1 MRTLKGPD
9 HAFRMVK
16 NIYRLIKHKKMI
28 EMKKQVTPGETPE
41 QITISMIDQ
50 DLKDGINKSEMAIK
64 YGIKPWEVDEMFKHP
79 LLKGRRPS
87 RKKVLSFTFVDD
99 MTTDTTEEVIVDPN
113 QITLEQAIDE
123 AIEGVGEVRNQM
135 QETQDAII
143 DMLSPTQFETPEE
156 TIAKVN
162 GPEITGIP
170 SRRDPDDEL
179 GVCEETGATEY
190 DGEEIDDDYVAEK
203 DAQTWEEKEL
213 KYTPDGN
220 YEEEDEVKLPSF
232 EDTLDIVKEQQE
244 EEEIEM
250 DDDTFEL

>member
-1 MRTLKGPD
+1 
-9 HAFRMVK
+9 
-16 NIYRLIKHKKMI
+16 
-28 EMKKQVTPGETPE
+28 MKTNVTPGETPE

-50 DLKDGINKSEMAIK
+50 DLKDGVSKSDMAVK

-87 RKKVLSFTFVDD
+87 RKKALSFTFVDD

-123 AIEGVGEVRNQM
+123 AIEGVEEVKNQM
-135 QETQDAII
+135 QETQEAII

-162 GPEITGIP
+162 STEITGIP
-170 SRRDPDDEL
+170 TGETEKFISDTLESAENF
-179 GVCEETGATEY
+179 EEN
-190 DGEEIDDDYVAEK
+190 EIE
-203 DAQTWEEKEL
+203 
-213 KYTPDGN
+213 
-220 YEEEDEVKLPSF
+220 LPSF
-232 EDTLDIVKEQQE
+232 EDTLDLVKEQQE
-244 EEEIEM
+244 EELEM